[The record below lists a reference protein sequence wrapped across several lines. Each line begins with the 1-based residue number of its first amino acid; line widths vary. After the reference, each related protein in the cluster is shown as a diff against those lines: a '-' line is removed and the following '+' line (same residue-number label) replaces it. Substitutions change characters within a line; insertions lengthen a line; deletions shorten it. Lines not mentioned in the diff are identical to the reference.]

1 MKFVMTQA
9 VCPEGMQLL
18 DGIADV
24 YVADNQDPN
33 NYLDE
38 MKDADA
44 LIVRIAKCD
53 ANAIENSPKL
63 KVIGRTG
70 VGYDSVDVK
79 KATELGIPVVITPGA
94 NNRSVA
100 EHAVAMIFA
109 LSKNLIEAQNEMC
122 KGNWEIRGAKKA
134 FELEGKTVGILGLGA
149 IGRETAKICK
159 GCGMSI
165 AAYDPFMTKE
175 QVEGYGAKYYEDY
188 VELLKDSDVVSI
200 HVPLT
205 DQTRNMISKKE
216 LSVMKPTALIINC
229 SRGGIINEADLVEAL
244 NNGVIAGAGT
254 DVFCSEPPKTDDP
267 LLNCRNL
274 IVSPHSA
281 AQTTEGRKLSE
292 HLCERGIEHTV
303 CVATEYGEIVLQEN
317 AFAHVHMGRM
327 DSEGMRSFF
336 AEQKCKLIVDATHPY
351 AAIVTENIK
360 QAVYAFNEAYA
371 VTDNQADSSISENI
385 EYVRLKRD
393 TDISA
398 DYDNIRYF
406 EDNEACA
413 KALNNTDG
421 NILLTTG
428 SKELSVY
435 CKTSDVRERLYV
447 QQLPGSEQYAL

>member
-38 MKDADA
+38 MRDAAA

-159 GCGMSI
+159 GCGMRI

-200 HVPLT
+200 AQAVVMGCKRYLSLLVIVSKEFVGYLLAAIGPIALGKIYDVCHSWTMPLVLLQGGDT
-205 DQTRNMISKKE
+205 VVFKDLYRFTREAENGYKKYMEWLDRGINMVF
-216 LSVMKPTALIINC
+216 LDNPTVSSDYIRQMMTTAEQQDIVTKTAMESIIKLLIIVELD
-229 SRGGIINEADLVEAL
+229 RGEKQRLYISQSIKDGI
-244 NNGVIAGAGT
+244 
-254 DVFCSEPPKTDDP
+254 
-267 LLNCRNL
+267 
-274 IVSPHSA
+274 A
-281 AQTTEGRKLSE
+281 ASNKKSGRKPGQLDKMSDALREDILKYLS
-292 HLCERGIEHTV
+292 
-303 CVATEYGEIVLQEN
+303 
-317 AFAHVHMGRM
+317 
-327 DSEGMRSFF
+327 DRS
-336 AEQKCKLIVDATHPY
+336 
-351 AAIVTENIK
+351 IK
-360 QAVYAFNEAYA
+360 QVDLMRKYNISRNTLKKYVYKIQNH
-371 VTDNQADSSISENI
+371 NI
-385 EYVRLKRD
+385 
-393 TDISA
+393 I
-398 DYDNIRYF
+398 
-406 EDNEACA
+406 
-413 KALNNTDG
+413 
-421 NILLTTG
+421 
-428 SKELSVY
+428 
-435 CKTSDVRERLYV
+435 
-447 QQLPGSEQYAL
+447 